1 MRRRPSAEDARSDL
15 VPEVVRCST
24 VFGEGREEYIA
35 ARAPPVDGGHG
46 GSVAA
51 RHLDYDLGLAFT
63 QPLRHIL
70 AAQCTFVSQ
79 RLQVANGGDNAARQF
94 DDPLHRDTVLLGER
108 RVHAEQLGFG
118 Q

>member
-24 VFGEGREEYIA
+24 VFGEGREEHIA

-51 RHLDYDLGLAFT
+51 RHLDYDLRLAFT
-63 QPLRHIL
+63 QPLRDIL
-70 AAQCTFVSQ
+70 AAQRTFVAQ
-79 RLQVANGGDNAARQF
+79 RLQVTNGGDNAARQLH
-94 DDPLHRDTVLLGER
+94 DPLHRGAVLLGKC
-108 RVHAEQLGFG
+108 RVHTQQLRFG
-118 Q
+118 E